1 MGASV
6 LLLWQKFGNSTHEML
21 AKERG
26 RGGGEA
32 GRGARA
38 RRGWRP
44 RCPLHA
50 RVPSLRAPAP
60 RRAGCVCSCRPAGVL
75 SILINIICG
84 TRPRVLAMAG
94 GSGLQ
99 PRPILSCRHNHYP
112 RPAHGPTCTAGSL
125 ICRRSRANS
134 SVLGGIESCCWDRP
148 ELTYGPGEDLHTA
161 SAYLQTP
168 VCRFTVRVEGTRLG
182 LPTLNRRTKHRLVG
196 EMDHHRLG

>member
-1 MGASV
+1 MGKNLVTVPTKCS
-6 LLLWQKFGNSTHEML
+6 QKNS
-21 AKERG
+21 KG
-26 RGGGEA
+26 GGGGEA
-32 GRGARA
+32 RRGARA
-38 RRGWRP
+38 RREWRP
-44 RCPLHA
+44 RCPLDVRA
-50 RVPSLRAPAP
+50 PGLRAPAP
-60 RRAGCVCSCRPAGVL
+60 RRRRSGCVCSCRPAGVH
-75 SILINIICG
+75 IICG
-84 TRPRVLAMAG
+84 TRPRVLAG
-94 GSGLQ
+94 GGGCGRGLQ